1 MFSRCALYTDTSVWH
16 DPSIEPPNEHKKIPS
31 MWKFCRSKF
40 LSNEKMFSLLINE
53 NFRQLLKFIS
63 YSKKQN
69 KTKQNL
75 ILFIL
80 LPNLIL
86 QNLVVNYHLVISYP
100 QQCYFWINVTIDVIF
115 MIMHMFFF
123 IFWCR
128 TDNGTSTI
136 YINFYM
142 LLLRVRNVWNL

>member
-1 MFSRCALYTDTSVWH
+1 
-16 DPSIEPPNEHKKIPS
+16 
-31 MWKFCRSKF
+31 
-40 LSNEKMFSLLINE
+40 MFSLLINE

-100 QQCYFWINVTIDVIF
+100 HPIF
-115 MIMHMFFF
+115 ELM
-123 IFWCR
+123 
-128 TDNGTSTI
+128 
-136 YINFYM
+136 
-142 LLLRVRNVWNL
+142 